1 MGRKVSMDKMKITI
15 KTEIEVEANAN
26 LQQLK
31 KKVDS
36 WLTINDMRLR
46 GIMKQLVNEVKKE
59 GG

>member
-1 MGRKVSMDKMKITI
+1 MDKMKITI